1 MAGDPYG
8 TVAGQ
13 VTPQDC
19 NHIRALKNP
28 PIYDTYRT
36 VVAMLARDD
45 DESCIS

>member
-13 VTPQDC
+13 VMLQDC
-19 NHIRALKNP
+19 NHDTRALKNP

-36 VVAMLARDD
+36 VRYASTR
-45 DESCIS
+45 